1 MSESCMWF
9 VVFYAF
15 LVNAKIPDMA
25 YIGIYSVKCCTLFRN
40 VAKHKSK
47 HNLFGTL
54 SSEGELGSMRV
65 DLDAI
70 LHHDWLWAKGA

>member
-1 MSESCMWF
+1 MQRFLTWHTSESIRS
-9 VVFYAF
+9 
-15 LVNAKIPDMA
+15 NAAIN
-25 YIGIYSVKCCTLFRN
+25 LFRN

-70 LHHDWLWAKGA
+70 LHHDWLLAKGT